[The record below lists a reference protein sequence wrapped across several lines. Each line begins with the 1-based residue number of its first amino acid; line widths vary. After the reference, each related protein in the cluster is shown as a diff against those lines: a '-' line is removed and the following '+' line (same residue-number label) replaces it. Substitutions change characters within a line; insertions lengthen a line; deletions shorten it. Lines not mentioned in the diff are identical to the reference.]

1 LPVTTRLGERDG
13 LAVWIVPAVSRG
25 AGLRARRR
33 RVRRRPGRRRR
44 RVVAGSEET
53 TVPARDGVVAGV
65 APFSFAP
72 GVHLEP
78 LRGG

>member
-1 LPVTTRLGERDG
+1 MCQTPPKADIRYAPLGNDRGLVFGFTDPGVTG
-13 LAVWIVPAVSRG
+13 V
-25 AGLRARRR
+25 
-33 RVRRRPGRRRR
+33 